1 MLVILQIPKK
11 RRNSMEITTLMPA
24 VLENT
29 ELTMIETFSY
39 RQTQD
44 LKKEAIWRAL
54 ANRTLRQAVDEW
66 LKTLTGLTKKNYEC
80 GLERLSTL
88 NLLNFNMSLQAFGE
102 VNHNAII
109 DQIKKIPGLSEATK
123 QARAACYIS
132 LTRFISRRTEGI
144 VQVATPCKEGGLN
157 TTKTFGSIRSTVKSE
172 ALEPIEWTRLIDAI
186 GNSRDALIVKLMLQG
201 AKRISEV
208 LSLTIDKVN
217 FEKRQAQFKQLKTK
231 GEERWL
237 IVNMP
242 ENLTAEIKNL
252 IGNRESGFVFLTEE
266 GKPVQHTQ
274 VYRNMK
280 KAAGIAGIKK
290 NVHPHVMRASAIT
303 HHRGNGVSDAD
314 LSRLTGQSLQMMARY
329 DKASLAENASRIALV

>member
-1 MLVILQIPKK
+1 
-11 RRNSMEITTLMPA
+11 MEIITLTPT
-24 VLENT
+24 VLENV
-29 ELTMIETFSY
+29 ELTKMETFSY

-44 LKKEAIWRAL
+44 LKNEAIWRAL
-54 ANRTLRQAVDEW
+54 ANTTLRQAVDAW
-66 LKTLTGLTKKNYEC
+66 LGTLTELTKKNYEC
-80 GLERLSTL
+80 GLERLSAL
-88 NLLNFNMSLQAFGE
+88 NLLNFNMSLQAFSE
-102 VNHNAII
+102 VNHNAVI

-144 VQVATPCKEGGLN
+144 VRMATPCKEGGLN

-208 LSLTIDKVN
+208 LSLTIDKIN

-231 GEERWL
+231 GEEKWL
-237 IVNMP
+237 VVNMP
-242 ENLTAEIKNL
+242 ESLTAEIKAL
-252 IGNRESGFVFLTEE
+252 VGDRQAGLVFVTDA
-266 GKPVQHTQ
+266 GKPIQHTQ
-274 VYRNMK
+274 VYRTMK
-280 KAAGIAGIKK
+280 KAAVSAGIKK

-303 HHRGNGVSDAD
+303 HHRGQGVSDAEIA
-314 LSRLTGQSLQMMARY
+314 RLTGQSLQMMAKY
-329 DKASLAENASRIALV
+329 DKASLAENASRIALI